1 MSDAPYWL
9 AFGDIHD
16 DVARFSDI
24 PELDGAS
31 GIIVTGDI
39 TLGGGTRQAARVL
52 EPIAEKTRLLLA
64 QIGNMDRAEVTGW
77 LDGKGWNLHAKARM
91 LAPGVIAMGVGCSSF
106 TPFGTPSEF
115 PESQLTE
122 WMEQA
127 HAEAERLRELEK
139 NGADASVPA
148 LVLVAHM
155 PPHASACDRL
165 QSGAPVGSTAVREF
179 IERRQPDICLCGHIH
194 ESRAEDRIGKTHVIN
209 PGTLRSGGYVILR
222 CGQGAPRV
230 TAELKVLS

>member
-1 MSDAPYWL
+1 MSDASYWL

-16 DVARFSDI
+16 DISRLSDI

-31 GIIVTGDI
+31 GILVTGDI
-39 TLGGGTRQAARVL
+39 TLGGGKRQAARVL
-52 EPIAEKTRLLLA
+52 EPIAERARILLA

-77 LDGKGWNLHAKARM
+77 LEERGWNLHARARE
-91 LAPGVIAMGVGCSSF
+91 LAPGVVVIGVGCSSF

-115 PESQLTE
+115 PESQLAD

-127 HAEAERLRELEK
+127 FAEAERMGEAD
-139 NGADASVPA
+139 GAKAPA
-148 LVLVAHM
+148 RTLILAAHM

-209 PGTLRSGGYVILR
+209 PGTLGSGGYVILR
-222 CGQGAPRV
+222 FGQGEPRV
-230 TAELKVLS
+230 TAELKVLP